1 MTGFKF
7 KVKETRLNLCFE
19 ELGNSRKGQSSE
31 AVLPPGLRQGKFI
44 SSCFHTS
51 SATSSAN
58 FWPQYL
64 NNGISIKAAWDRLL
78 LCFCFTGNVLHLS
91 VCTLCFLS
99 SHTNLS
105 LIPRIGQ
112 PLNAPLG
119 LVLNH
124 FKDFCQV
131 TEDSSLFV
139 CPNKLTI
146 FWRNEWL
153 TYKVGWCE
161 EGTLHLPLFTGWRFS
176 LCDIG
181 PHKLSAMG
189 LDTSHSSSSKGGWES
204 PDLGLPTGP

>member
-146 FWRNEWL
+146 FWRNECL
-153 TYKVGWCE
+153 TYKVVRGGNFSSPQGLWQTKCHISS
-161 EGTLHLPLFTGWRFS
+161 GANTWSRSPLFGWDVFCYQCQCS
-176 LCDIG
+176 L
-181 PHKLSAMG
+181 PFFL
-189 LDTSHSSSSKGGWES
+189 
-204 PDLGLPTGP
+204 